1 MERPPTPI
9 PSTSTLPEEHE
20 LMVCEPAVP
29 WFWVNRLA
37 RRIIQCGEPSGPQA
51 EEDLR
56 LARSERSAHRYRID
70 RILQIP

>member
-9 PSTSTLPEEHE
+9 PSTSTLQEEHE

-29 WFWVNRLA
+29 QFWVNRLA
-37 RRIIQCGEPSGPQA
+37 RRIIQCGEPSGPWA

-56 LARSERSAHRYRID
+56 LARSECSGHHYRIV
-70 RILQIP
+70 RTLQIP

>member
-9 PSTSTLPEEHE
+9 PSTSTSLEEHE

-29 WFWVNRLA
+29 QFWADRLA
-37 RRIIQCGEPSGPQA
+37 RRIIQCGEPSDPRA

-56 LARSERSAHRYRID
+56 LAGSERSGRRFRIV
-70 RILQIP
+70 RTLQIR

>member
-37 RRIIQCGEPSGPQA
+37 RRITQCGEPSGPRA

-56 LARSERSAHRYRID
+56 LAGFERSGHRYRIV
-70 RILQIP
+70 RTLPIP

>member
-29 WFWVNRLA
+29 QFWANRLA
-37 RRIIQCGEPSGPQA
+37 RRIIQCGEPSGPRA
-51 EEDLR
+51 EEDLH
-56 LARSERSAHRYRID
+56 LAGSERSGHRYRIV
-70 RILQIP
+70 RALQIP